1 MLALEIGWIRLVGE
15 IWGKRKGVNGN
26 VIRNSKSQIETIRFY
41 RYFMKIV
48 TFSDGQNDK
57 VRYRQEKRPKGYD

>member
-1 MLALEIGWIRLVGE
+1 
-15 IWGKRKGVNGN
+15 
-26 VIRNSKSQIETIRFY
+26 
-41 RYFMKIV
+41 MKIV